1 MKQVERSNIIAQVH
15 AISYMAIA
23 ILKKTTIIWDKDMM
37 VVFSMLDDQ

>member
-1 MKQVERSNIIAQVH
+1 MKQVERSNIITQVR

-23 ILKKTTIIWDKDMM
+23 ILKKTSIIWDKNMM